1 MRIVALLLG
10 IVASACAQRGPQ
22 NREFDGELA
31 YQYVLTQT
39 GFGPRVPGTAGHRAA
54 ADWIE
59 ARLHLAADSVEVDRF
74 LHVTAEGDSLPLR
87 NLIARFRPEDPNRIL
102 FLAHWD
108 TRPLADA
115 SLNIGQQMRPVPGA
129 NDGASGVAILLGVA
143 DALRANPPT
152 VGVDLLFV
160 DGEDYGDFSGGAEAE
175 AEAEAGADVLIGS
188 RHFAANLPPD
198 YEPLFGVLFDLV
210 GDSDLQIYQEGYS
223 INGAPE
229 VVARVWRAA
238 ADAGYRR
245 IFISSV
251 RHTIIDDH
259 VPLLEAGLRVVNVI
273 DFDYP
278 FWHTTEDTI
287 DKVSQESLQIVGD
300 VAMLL
305 IRQ

>member
-10 IVASACAQRGPQ
+10 IVACACAQRGPQ

-31 YQYVLTQT
+31 YQYIQTQM
-39 GFGPRVPGTAGHRAA
+39 GFGPRVPGTDGHRAA
-54 ADWIE
+54 AAWIE
-59 ARLHLAADSVEVDRF
+59 ARLRLAADSVAVDRF
-74 LHVTAEGDSLPLR
+74 SHVTVEGDSLRLR
-87 NLIARFRPEDPNRIL
+87 NLMARFRPEDPNRIL

-115 SLNIGQQMRPVPGA
+115 SLNIGQQMLPVPGA
-129 NDGASGVAILLGVA
+129 NDGASGVAILLGIA

-160 DGEDYGDFSGGAEAE
+160 DGEDYGDFSDGAGAG
-175 AEAEAGADVLIGS
+175 AGADVLIGS

-245 IFISSV
+245 IFVSSV

-278 FWHTTEDTI
+278 FWHTTEDTV
-287 DKVSQESLQIVGD
+287 DKVSWESLQIVGD

>member
-1 MRIVALLLG
+1 TV
-10 IVASACAQRGPQ
+10 
-22 NREFDGELA
+22 
-31 YQYVLTQT
+31 
-39 GFGPRVPGTAGHRAA
+39 
-54 ADWIE
+54 
-59 ARLHLAADSVEVDRF
+59 
-74 LHVTAEGDSLPLR
+74 EGDSLRLR

-115 SLNIGQQMRPVPGA
+115 SLNIGQQMLPVPGA
-129 NDGASGVAILLGVA
+129 NDGASGVAILLGIA

-160 DGEDYGDFSGGAEAE
+160 DGEDYGDFSEEAG
-175 AEAEAGADVLIGS
+175 AGADVLIGS

-245 IFISSV
+245 IFVSSV
-251 RHTIIDDH
+251 RHTILDDH

-278 FWHTTEDTI
+278 FWHTTEDTV
-287 DKVSQESLQIVGD
+287 DKVSWESLQIVGD

>member
-22 NREFDGELA
+22 DREFNGELA
-31 YQYVLTQT
+31 YQYVRTQID
-39 GFGPRVPGTAGHRAA
+39 FGPRVPETAGHRAA

-59 ARLHLAADSVEVDRF
+59 ARLHLTADSVEVDRF
-74 LHVTAEGDSLPLR
+74 SHVTVEGDSLRLR

-115 SLNIGQQMRPVPGA
+115 SLNIGQQMLPVPGA

-160 DGEDYGDFSGGAEAE
+160 DGEDYGDFSEGAG
-175 AEAEAGADVLIGS
+175 AGADVLIGS

-245 IFISSV
+245 IFVSSV
-251 RHTIIDDH
+251 RHTILDDH

-278 FWHTTEDTI
+278 FWHTTEDTV
-287 DKVSQESLQIVGD
+287 DKVSWESLQIVGD

>member
-1 MRIVALLLG
+1 ML
-10 IVASACAQRGPQ
+10 
-22 NREFDGELA
+22 
-31 YQYVLTQT
+31 
-39 GFGPRVPGTAGHRAA
+39 
-54 ADWIE
+54 
-59 ARLHLAADSVEVDRF
+59 
-74 LHVTAEGDSLPLR
+74 
-87 NLIARFRPEDPNRIL
+87 
-102 FLAHWD
+102 
-108 TRPLADA
+108 
-115 SLNIGQQMRPVPGA
+115 PVPGA
-129 NDGASGVAILLGVA
+129 NDGASGVAILLGIA

-160 DGEDYGDFSGGAEAE
+160 DGEDYGDFSEGAG
-175 AEAEAGADVLIGS
+175 AGADVLIGS

-229 VVARVWRAA
+229 VVARVWRVA

-245 IFISSV
+245 IFVSSV
-251 RHTIIDDH
+251 RHTILDDH

-278 FWHTTEDTI
+278 FWHTTEDTV
-287 DKVSQESLQIVGD
+287 DKVSWESLQIVGD